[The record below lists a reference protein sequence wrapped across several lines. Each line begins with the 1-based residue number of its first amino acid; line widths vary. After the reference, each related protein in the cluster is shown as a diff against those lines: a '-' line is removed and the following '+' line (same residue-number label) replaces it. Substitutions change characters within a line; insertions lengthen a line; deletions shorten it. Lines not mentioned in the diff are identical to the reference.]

1 MKKMEANHCILKI
14 HKVPNPNRAKKKK
27 KNAETKTENQIRSV
41 KKVRSFVRLN
51 SMARVKH
58 TPASRKS
65 GKKKSATRI
74 HVHAA
79 TTIIIP
85 IESRYRAGILII
97 LLGLYWAVL
106 LSPATRERRRA
117 QQEEP
122 QVPETRGRKKMRN
135 RQGTVAL
142 REIPHFQR
150 SCELLIPAAP
160 FIRCVKQITNQ
171 FSSEVSRW
179 TPEAVVALQEA
190 AEEYLVHLFEDGM
203 LCAIHAR
210 RVTVMKKDIELARR
224 LGGIG
229 RPW

>member
-1 MKKMEANHCILKI
+1 
-14 HKVPNPNRAKKKK
+14 
-27 KNAETKTENQIRSV
+27 
-41 KKVRSFVRLN
+41 
-51 SMARVKH
+51 MARVKH

-65 GKKKSATRI
+65 GKKKA
-74 HVHAA
+74 
-79 TTIIIP
+79 P
-85 IESRYRAGILII
+85 RASTSTQPSLSSSQ
-97 LLGLYWAVL
+97 
-106 LSPATRERRRA
+106 SPATRERSR
-117 QQEEP
+117 
-122 QVPETRGRKKMRN
+122 RGRKKMRN

-142 REIPHFQR
+142 REIRHLQR

-210 RVTVMKKDIELARR
+210 HVTVMKKDIELARR